1 MRTQIVNK
9 QVVKLA
15 GVTLVLGAAA
25 NCIAPQGQCPA
36 GGTTSNTTPSTTS
49 ASTTEAPSSKG
60 SNSPPAVKPTGLLL
74 SDGASDKIQSIDPPG
89 SWFVFNDCTSKGA
102 MTPATT
108 GEFGATA
115 IVNGA
120 VHTQG
125 KGFTDWGG
133 GIGFNFV
140 GAESV
145 TPADAS
151 AYSGISFKAS
161 GSTPMHVALATRAT
175 MPEFGEC
182 TKCYDHF
189 AVNVTNLTSTPKTY
203 SFKWSQLRSAG
214 WGAPKASLDTHTL
227 IGLNFTS
234 KGAAPWDF
242 SLKDIRFIP

>member
-1 MRTQIVNK
+1 MRTSILSHAVNVAACGL
-9 QVVKLA
+9 VVA
-15 GVTLVLGAAA
+15 SVSS
-25 NCIAPQGQCPA
+25 CIAPEGQCPSSTPA
-36 GGTTSNTTPSTTS
+36 SGTT
-49 ASTTEAPSSKG
+49 ASTSTGTTASQTSKSSA
-60 SNSPPAVKPTGLLL
+60 PPAVKPTGLLL
-74 SDGASDKIQSIDPPG
+74 SDGASDKIQGVDPPG
-89 SWFVFNDCTSKGA
+89 SWFVFNDRTAKGV
-102 MTPATT
+102 MTPAST

-145 TPADAS
+145 TPLDAS
-151 AYSGISFKAS
+151 GYSGLTFKAW
-161 GSTPMHVALATRAT
+161 GSSAIHVALATVAT
-175 MPEFGEC
+175 MPEFGDC

-189 AVNVTNLTSTPKTY
+189 AADITDLTGTPKTY
-203 SFKWSQLRSAG
+203 SFKWSQLRAAG

-234 KGAAPWDF
+234 KGATAWDF
-242 SLKDIRFIP
+242 SIKDISFLP

>member
-1 MRTQIVNK
+1 MGMQIMNS
-9 QVVKLA
+9 QVAKLG
-15 GVTLVLGAAA
+15 GVVLVMGVAA
-25 NCIAPQGQCPA
+25 NCIAPPQAQCPA
-36 GGTTSNTTPSTTS
+36 GPASNATASTTS
-49 ASTTEAPSSKG
+49 ASTTDSPSKG

-89 SWFVFNDCTSKGA
+89 SWFVFNDRTAKGV
-102 MTPATT
+102 MTPAST
-108 GEFGATA
+108 GEFGATG
-115 IVNGA
+115 ILNKA
-120 VHTQG
+120 VHSQG
-125 KGFTDWGG
+125 KGFNDWGG

-189 AVNVTNLTSTPKTY
+189 AVDVTDLSGTFKTY
-203 SFKWSQLRSAG
+203 TFKWSQLKSAG

-242 SLKDIRFIP
+242 SLKDISFIQ